1 MNQVEVEVIDP
12 TELAKRL
19 NVPETW
25 VCSFA
30 FCWSLVEPSSRRTRK
45 RAFCSR
51 REGGRRHY
59 VDPKQAVLYVESLF
73 LENIM
78 AVRIELPEDIEHHL
92 ETKWGNLP
100 RHALEALAMEG
111 YRARVLSR
119 SQVRRMLGFE
129 TGAEVDEFMKRAGVP
144 FDYTLDDFEHDGET
158 SRYLRETRN
167 KELQGR

>member
-1 MNQVEVEVIDP
+1 MANPRDVP
-12 TELAKRL
+12 SELSVLAVKVVVVTMLTL
-19 NVPETW
+19 NRRSCMLK
-25 VCSFA
+25 VCF
-30 FCWSLVEPSSRRTRK
+30 WR
-45 RAFCSR
+45 
-51 REGGRRHY
+51 
-59 VDPKQAVLYVESLF
+59 
-73 LENIM
+73 NIM

-144 FDYTLDDFEHDGET
+144 FDYTLNDFEHDGET
-158 SRYLRETRN
+158 NRYLREARN